1 MSEEELSP
9 VLRQRNQSESELLQ
23 RKALLLAGWRYPLA
37 HPVDEVLQSTLTSSH
52 EQAQALSVE
61 IRLRAGWKI
70 FDDGLLSGSAGS
82 ARGKDVNFNSKRK
95 KKRIKKKQRKSDTIE
110 DTLLGPFFRAVGFI
124 FQGSLFIV
132 C

>member
-1 MSEEELSP
+1 MST
-9 VLRQRNQSESELLQ
+9 
-23 RKALLLAGWRYPLA
+23 
-37 HPVDEVLQSTLTSSH
+37 STVK
-52 EQAQALSVE
+52 E
-61 IRLRAGWKI
+61 
-70 FDDGLLSGSAGS
+70 
-82 ARGKDVNFNSKRK
+82 

>member
-9 VLRQRNQSESELLQ
+9 VLRQRNQLASELLQ
-23 RKALLLAGWRYPLA
+23 RKALLLAGWHYPLA
-37 HPVDEVLQSTLTSSH
+37 HPVDEVLQLTLTSSH

-95 KKRIKKKQRKSDTIE
+95 KKDQKEAEKK
-110 DTLLGPFFRAVGFI
+110 
-124 FQGSLFIV
+124 
-132 C
+132 